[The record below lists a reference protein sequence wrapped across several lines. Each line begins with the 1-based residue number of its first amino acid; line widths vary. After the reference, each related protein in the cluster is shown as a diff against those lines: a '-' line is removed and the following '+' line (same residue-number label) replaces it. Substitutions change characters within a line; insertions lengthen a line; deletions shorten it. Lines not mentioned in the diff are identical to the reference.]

1 MLMKKIEESRVDTL
15 WFGNTTVSILVS
27 SADSADGVAII
38 EHHVPY
44 GDGPPLHV
52 HETEDEIFYVL
63 SGEVLFEVAGVSR
76 TLRAGD
82 AMNAPRGVPHRFRV
96 VSKDGARFLTVTR
109 GADFETMVRA
119 VSRVPTHAG
128 LPTFSA
134 PTPEIVAALTA
145 ACAESHIAIMGP
157 PLAG

>member
-15 WFGNTTVSILVS
+15 WFGNTTVTIVVS

-38 EHHVPY
+38 EHHVPH

-52 HETEDEIFYVL
+52 HETEDEIFYIL
-63 SGEVLFEVAGVSR
+63 EGEVLFEVAGVPR

-119 VSRVPTHAG
+119 VGRAPTHAG

-134 PTPEIVAALTA
+134 PTPEIIAALTA
-145 ACAESHIAIMGP
+145 ACAENRIDIIGP
-157 PLAG
+157 PLVG